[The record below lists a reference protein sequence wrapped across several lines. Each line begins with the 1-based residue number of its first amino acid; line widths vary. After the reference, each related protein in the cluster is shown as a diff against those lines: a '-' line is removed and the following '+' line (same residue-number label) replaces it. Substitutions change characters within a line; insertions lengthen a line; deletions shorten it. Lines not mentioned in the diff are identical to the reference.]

1 MLLRLLKNK
10 VFILIAATLSIF
22 IVMGLSAGES
32 RKTAYIGNALNVPLS
47 PLQSFF
53 SFIGDK
59 IEGTFIF
66 FRDMRSMEEENKELK
81 AEIDRLENE
90 NRSLLRYREENKSL
104 REALDLKD
112 QFNDYESIGGN
123 IIAKDAGNW
132 FNVFTIDRGSNEG
145 ITKNSPVITSKGLIG
160 SVIETAP
167 FSSKVLSIIDID
179 STVSAVISKSTDIVK
194 VRGDL
199 KLKDQGLCRMDYI
212 PAELELEIGDT
223 VETTGLGG
231 IFPRGILIGTVKEI
245 RQEANELDRYAVIEP
260 AADFKRLQEVFVLKS
275 KYNNAGKEANGEIK

>member
-10 VFILIAATLSIF
+10 VLILIAVTLSIF

-53 SFIGDK
+53 SFIGDN

-66 FRDMRSMEEENKELK
+66 FRDMKSMEEENKELK

-104 REALDLKD
+104 REALDLKN
-112 QFNDYESIGGN
+112 QFNDYKSIGGN

-145 ITKNSPVITSKGLIG
+145 ITENSPVITSKGLIG
-160 SVIETAP
+160 SVIEAAP
-167 FSSKVLSIIDID
+167 FSSKVLSIIDVD

-275 KYNNAGKEANGEIK
+275 KYNNAGKASNGEIK